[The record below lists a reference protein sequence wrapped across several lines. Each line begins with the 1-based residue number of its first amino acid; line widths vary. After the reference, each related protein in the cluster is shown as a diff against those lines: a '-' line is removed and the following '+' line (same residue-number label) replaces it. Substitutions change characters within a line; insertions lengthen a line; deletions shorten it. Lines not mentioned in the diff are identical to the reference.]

1 MASLS
6 LKHIYKVYDGG
17 VKAVN
22 DFTMDIE
29 DKEFIVFVGPSGC
42 GKSTTLR
49 MIAGLEEITAGE
61 LSIGDKVVN
70 KYAPK
75 DRDIAM
81 VFQSYALYPHMTVY
95 DNIAYSLKISKVPKE
110 EIDQRVRAAAES
122 LNITEYLD
130 RKPKALSGGQ
140 RQRVALGRAIVRN
153 PKVFLLD
160 EPLSNLDAKLRASM
174 RSEITKLH
182 QRIQT
187 TFIYVTHDQIEAMT
201 MGTRIVVMKDGFVQQ
216 IDTPKNI
223 YNFPANKFVA
233 GFIGTPQ
240 MNFYDAKYQVKDDG
254 IHLDLGFANIRLLK
268 RFLPKIKDQIIE
280 DGKPVMVGIRPENIY
295 VYNDKLDTTELDV
308 LKARVTVVEALGSET
323 IVYAD
328 LDTENDHASI
338 TDNRTEI
345 RLKML
350 SDFDVKVGDIV
361 KIAVD
366 LSKVHLFDAE
376 TGESVIQRIPAVFT
390 NNAKIENGKLNL
402 YGTSFDLPPAVL
414 AQVHDADVTVN
425 IPTAAVE
432 LGGKFSGEIIQKD
445 VVDNENL
452 YWIKSEENIVFLK
465 TKKDV
470 ELKGKVHFNINVAA
484 MKITGPDFDVRRI
497 NLIAKFNVT
506 AILPAPD
513 QLQFVYGEDKFD
525 VPFDIAQKMFN
536 TKGKKLLKTNLS
548 VKFNTDNEG
557 EVHFDAKVLEVFDY
571 GEFKY
576 AKVEYNGQQFYVVDR
591 DYAQGDTITV
601 CLDLNDALITDEDL
615 DIILVG
621 SEPRKLQRIENTLDT
636 MLNLANHTECR
647 VIHKHKR
654 QAEEPAAGSA
664 DAALSELL
672 GDDAEATELEPE
684 AEEEK

>member
-61 LSIGDKVVN
+61 LVIGDKVVN

-95 DNIAYSLKISKVPKE
+95 DNIAYSLKINKVPKE
-110 EIDQRVRAAAES
+110 EIDKRVRAAAES

-182 QRIQT
+182 QKLQT

-201 MGTRIVVMKDGFVQQ
+201 MGTRIVVMKNGFVQQ

-223 YNFPANKFVA
+223 YNYPANKFVA

-240 MNFYDAKYQVKDDG
+240 MNFYDATYEPEVDD
-254 IHLDLGFANIRLLK
+254 IKLDLGFAKIRLLK
-268 RFLPKIKDQIIE
+268 DFLPKIKDQIIE
-280 DGKPVMVGIRPENIY
+280 KGKKVIVGIRPENIHIY
-295 VYNDKLDTTELDV
+295 DDKMDTEKMDILDA
-308 LKARVTVVEALGSET
+308 KVTVVEALGSET

-328 LDTENDHASI
+328 LDVNRTIEDI
-338 TDNRTEI
+338 TDNRTEVRI
-345 RLKML
+345 KML
-350 SDFDVKVGDIV
+350 SNFDVKVGDIIKV
-361 KIAVD
+361 AVD
-366 LSKVHLFDAE
+366 LTRVQLFDAE
-376 TGESVIQRIPAVFT
+376 TEESVIQRIPDVFST
-390 NNAKIENGKLNL
+390 DASITDGKLNI
-402 YGTSFDLPPAVL
+402 YGGNYDLPPAIIN
-414 AQVHDADVTVN
+414 QVHDGKVSVN
-425 IPTAAVE
+425 VPTYAVE
-432 LGGKFSGEIIQKD
+432 LGGKYSGEIVQTD
-445 VVDNENL
+445 VVDNELL
-452 YWIKSEENIVFLK
+452 YWIKSGSGIVFLK
-465 TKKDV
+465 TAKDV
-470 ELKGKVHFNINVAA
+470 KLSGKVNFNINIAA
-484 MKITGPDFDVRRI
+484 MKFTGNDYVVHRV
-497 NLIAKFNVT
+497 NLLAKLPVT
-506 AILPAPD
+506 AILPSKE
-513 QLQFVYGEDKFD
+513 QLQFVSGEDIFN

-536 TKGKKLLKTNLS
+536 TKGKKLLKTKLS
-548 VKFNTDNEG
+548 VLFNTDNEG
-557 EVHFDAKVLEVFDY
+557 DLHFKAKVLNIFDY
-571 GEFKY
+571 GTFKY
-576 AKVEYNGQQFYVVDR
+576 AFVDYNGNQFYVVDKG
-591 DYAQGDTITV
+591 YNVGDVITV
-601 CLDLNDALITDEDL
+601 NLDLNQALINDDDM

-621 SEPRKLQRIENTLDT
+621 TQPRRLQKIENVNVVDSNVQETVE
-636 MLNLANHTECR
+636 A
-647 VIHKHKR
+647 K
-654 QAEEPAAGSA
+654 EENTV
-664 DAALSELL
+664 D
-672 GDDAEATELEPE
+672 LEE
-684 AEEEK
+684 SKK